1 MLKVLLKK
9 QLMDVFK
16 AYFFNAKKNTMR
28 SKRSIIAYFIFFVLI
43 MVGMMGGIFTALSI
57 AMCGPL
63 TEAGI
68 GWMYFMMM
76 SAVSIFLGAF
86 GSVFNTYS
94 SLYLAKDNDLL
105 LSLPIPVRT
114 IMTARLMN
122 VYLLGTMYS
131 AVVILPALIVYWV
144 VAGLTLP
151 RLVCGILLFLIIS
164 FIVLLLSCVLGWVVA
179 KISLKLKNKSIVT
192 VISSLVFI
200 GLYYFFYFKAT
211 ELIQDIIQNAV
222 IYGEKIKGAAYGL
235 YLFGRIGEGDWLAT
249 LIFTVVTAAL
259 FALVWIGMTRSFL
272 NIATATG
279 AVKKVKY
286 EERPVHMKSMFGAL
300 LGREFG
306 RFVSSPNY
314 MLNCG
319 LAILLIPAV
328 GLLLLFKGDY
338 VFEVMGALLQAYPGA
353 VPVLLCT
360 VLCMLASMNYMA
372 TPSVS
377 LEGRSLWLVQS
388 LPVLPRRVLR
398 AKAMLQ
404 MLLTGVPILFA
415 SLCAGAVLPE
425 SPVERIL
432 VCLTLLVYTAFSA
445 VYDLTIGL
453 KMPILSWTN
462 ETTPIKQ
469 SGAVLIAMFTGWGF
483 AIALGG
489 IYMLIGYK
497 IGAVAYLLIWT
508 ALYAAA
514 GLWLLHWL
522 DHKGSR
528 LFAELS

>member
-76 SAVSIFLGAF
+76 SAVSIILGAF

-131 AVVILPALIVYWV
+131 AVVILPALIVYWA

-151 RLVCGILLFLIIS
+151 RLVCGILLFLVIS

-200 GLYYFFYFKAT
+200 GL
-211 ELIQDIIQNAV
+211 
-222 IYGEKIKGAAYGL
+222 
-235 YLFGRIGEGDWLAT
+235 
-249 LIFTVVTAAL
+249 
-259 FALVWIGMTRSFL
+259 
-272 NIATATG
+272 
-279 AVKKVKY
+279 
-286 EERPVHMKSMFGAL
+286 
-300 LGREFG
+300 
-306 RFVSSPNY
+306 
-314 MLNCG
+314 
-319 LAILLIPAV
+319 
-328 GLLLLFKGDY
+328 
-338 VFEVMGALLQAYPGA
+338 
-353 VPVLLCT
+353 
-360 VLCMLASMNYMA
+360 
-372 TPSVS
+372 
-377 LEGRSLWLVQS
+377 
-388 LPVLPRRVLR
+388 
-398 AKAMLQ
+398 
-404 MLLTGVPILFA
+404 
-415 SLCAGAVLPE
+415 
-425 SPVERIL
+425 
-432 VCLTLLVYTAFSA
+432 
-445 VYDLTIGL
+445 
-453 KMPILSWTN
+453 
-462 ETTPIKQ
+462 
-469 SGAVLIAMFTGWGF
+469 
-483 AIALGG
+483 
-489 IYMLIGYK
+489 
-497 IGAVAYLLIWT
+497 
-508 ALYAAA
+508 
-514 GLWLLHWL
+514 
-522 DHKGSR
+522 
-528 LFAELS
+528 

>member
-28 SKRSIIAYFIFFVLI
+28 SKGSIIAYFIFFILI
-43 MVGMMGGIFTALSI
+43 MVGMLGGIFTGMSVSL
-57 AMCGPL
+57 CGPL
-63 TEAGI
+63 TEAGM

-76 SAVSIFLGAF
+76 GLVAIFLGAF

-131 AVVILPALIVYWV
+131 TVVILPALIVYWV

-164 FIVLLLSCVLGWVVA
+164 FIVLLLSCLLGWVVA
-179 KISLKLKNKSIVT
+179 KISLRLKNKSIVT
-192 VISSLVFI
+192 VIASLVFV
-200 GLYYFFYFKAT
+200 GLYYFVYFKAT
-211 ELIQDIIQNAV
+211 AVIQNIIQNAAV
-222 IYGEKIKGAAYGL
+222 YGEKIKGAAYGL

-249 LIFTVVTAAL
+249 LIFTVITAAL
-259 FALVWIGMTRSFL
+259 FALVWLGMTRSFL

-279 AVKKVKY
+279 AVKKVRY
-286 EERPVHMKSMFGAL
+286 EEKPVQVKSMFGAL
-300 LGREFG
+300 LGKEFSK
-306 RFVSSPNY
+306 FVSSPTY

-319 LAILLIPAV
+319 LATLVIPAV
-328 GLLLLFKGDY
+328 GLLLLFQGENI
-338 VFEVMGALLQAYPGA
+338 FEIMEALLEAFPGA
-353 VPVLLCT
+353 VPVLLCS
-360 VLCMLASMNYMA
+360 VLCMLTAMNNTA
-372 TPSVS
+372 APSVS
-377 LEGRSLWLVQS
+377 LEGRSLWLLQS
-388 LPVLPRRVLR
+388 LPVQPKRVLR
-398 AKAMLQ
+398 AKATLQ
-404 MLLTGVPILFA
+404 MLLTCIPILFT
-415 SLCAGAVLPE
+415 SLCAGTVLSADPL
-425 SPVERIL
+425 ERIL
-432 VCLTLLVYTAFSA
+432 VCVTPLVYTAFLA
-445 VYDLTIGL
+445 VYDLVIGL

-462 ETTPIKQ
+462 ETMPIKQ
-469 SGAVLIAMFTGWGF
+469 SGGVLISMLTSWGF
-483 AIALGG
+483 AVVLGG
-489 IYMLIGYK
+489 LYMLIGYK
-497 IGAVAYLLIWT
+497 IGAVIYLLIWT
-508 ALYAAA
+508 VVYAAA

>member
-131 AVVILPALIVYWV
+131 AVVILPALIVYWA

-200 GLYYFFYFKAT
+200 GLYYFFYFKAS

-259 FALVWIGMTRSFL
+259 FALEYCDRDRCCEKG
-272 NIATATG
+272 
-279 AVKKVKY
+279 KV
-286 EERPVHMKSMFGAL
+286 
-300 LGREFG
+300 
-306 RFVSSPNY
+306 
-314 MLNCG
+314 
-319 LAILLIPAV
+319 
-328 GLLLLFKGDY
+328 
-338 VFEVMGALLQAYPGA
+338 
-353 VPVLLCT
+353 
-360 VLCMLASMNYMA
+360 
-372 TPSVS
+372 
-377 LEGRSLWLVQS
+377 
-388 LPVLPRRVLR
+388 
-398 AKAMLQ
+398 
-404 MLLTGVPILFA
+404 
-415 SLCAGAVLPE
+415 
-425 SPVERIL
+425 
-432 VCLTLLVYTAFSA
+432 
-445 VYDLTIGL
+445 
-453 KMPILSWTN
+453 
-462 ETTPIKQ
+462 
-469 SGAVLIAMFTGWGF
+469 
-483 AIALGG
+483 
-489 IYMLIGYK
+489 
-497 IGAVAYLLIWT
+497 
-508 ALYAAA
+508 
-514 GLWLLHWL
+514 
-522 DHKGSR
+522 
-528 LFAELS
+528 